1 MASAARPARGSS
13 QNVTATGE
21 GERRSAWKS
30 LSPGRG
36 RPRIGA
42 APKLVRLVFSKLPSP
57 AITEN
62 LTDQSR
68 IRNNFV
74 IAPRTAVLS
83 PMAEAGPLPRYPLL
97 RPLAREGGGH
107 RLFCLSAKVR
117 YRCCSVAVLPD
128 AIKWCGGRSLQTPD
142 LNNSGQKCIDNQ
154 AAAYGVLT
162 SVGTMRCRVACS

>member
-1 MASAARPARGSS
+1 VRRTDLAAILKPDRRRPAVHSESQWQAAYPARGLGSAPERSKMASAARPARGSS

-21 GERRSAWKS
+21 GELPSAWKS

-107 RLFCLSAKVR
+107 RPFCLSAKVR

-128 AIKWCGGRSLQTPD
+128 AIK
-142 LNNSGQKCIDNQ
+142 
-154 AAAYGVLT
+154 
-162 SVGTMRCRVACS
+162 